1 MLNQL
6 SVRRKDAENHQT
18 MKNRVSLIVVL
29 LLQAILV
36 NAQFDEWFYN
46 KTLRM
51 DYQHSGTAK
60 TEVFSFQEW
69 IEEPFWGGS
78 QVNLI
83 DTFGYGQY
91 QLQVLDKSTNKLL
104 YSRGF
109 STLFSEWQT
118 TAEAGKINRSFP
130 EAVVMPYPKKDAVV
144 IILSRNKKGV
154 FEESF
159 KQEFS
164 PSDYFVRKELKRK
177 ATAFDIEV
185 HGDASNKVDIV
196 IIPEGYT
203 SEQMDLFKRD
213 CSRFA
218 EEFFKFSPY
227 KEYRESF
234 NLRGVL
240 VPSEESGTDIPKEG
254 IWRNTAVNSRFYTFD
269 LDRYVM
275 THDFQS
281 VRDAAANAPYDQ
293 IYILVNTERYGGG
306 AIYNFYSMS
315 VNSNPYAGKIFIH
328 ELGHGFAGLADE
340 YYTSAVAYN
349 DFYQMDVEPWEP
361 NITTLVDFDAKWK
374 HLLPQG
380 QAIPTIPTKENQDQ
394 MGVFEGG
401 GYSAK
406 GVYRPRQDCLM
417 HTFKGST
424 FCGACDEAIV
434 KMIMFYSK

>member
-1 MLNQL
+1 
-6 SVRRKDAENHQT
+6 
-18 MKNRVSLIVVL
+18 MKNKISLLIVF
-29 LLQAILV
+29 LV
-36 NAQFDEWFYN
+36 QVVVVHAQFDEWFYS

-51 DYQHSGTAK
+51 DYQHSGTSK
-60 TEVFSFQEW
+60 TELFSFQEW
-69 IEEPFWGGS
+69 VEEPYWGGS
-78 QVNLI
+78 TVNLI
-83 DTFGYGQY
+83 DTFGYGEY
-91 QLQVLDKSTNKLL
+91 QMQLIDKATTKIL

-118 TAEAGKINRSFP
+118 TDEAGRLNRSFP
-130 EAVVMPYPKKDAVV
+130 EALVMPYPKKDAVV
-144 IILSRNKKGV
+144 VIFSRNRKGV
-154 FEESF
+154 FEEAYR
-159 KQEFS
+159 QEFS
-164 PSDYFVRKELKRK
+164 PNDYFVRKEQKIK
-177 ATAFDIEV
+177 ASVYDIEI
-185 HGDASNKVDIV
+185 HGASQNKVDVV

-203 SEQMDLFKRD
+203 LEQMELFKSD
-213 CSRFA
+213 CKRFA
-218 EEFFKFSPY
+218 EEFFKYSPY
-227 KEYRESF
+227 KEYRDNF

-240 VPSEESGTDIPKEG
+240 IPSAESGTDIPKES
-254 IWRNTAVNSRFYTFD
+254 IWRNTVVNSRFYTFD

-349 DFYQMDVEPWEP
+349 DFYHMDVEPWEP
-361 NITTLVDFDAKWK
+361 NITTLVDFNKKWR
-374 HLLPQG
+374 HLLPAG
-380 QAIPTIPTKENQDQ
+380 QSIPTSVTKENADQ

-401 GYSAK
+401 GYAAK
-406 GVYRPRQDCLM
+406 GVFRPRQDCLM
-417 HTFKGST
+417 HTFKGDT
-424 FCGACDEAIV
+424 FCDACEEAIV